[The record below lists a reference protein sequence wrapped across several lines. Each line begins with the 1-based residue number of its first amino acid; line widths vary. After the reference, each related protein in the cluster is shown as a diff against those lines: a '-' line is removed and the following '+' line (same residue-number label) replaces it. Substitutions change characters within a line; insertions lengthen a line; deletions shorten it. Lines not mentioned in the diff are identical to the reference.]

1 MEDLMFI
8 SVGQSFNEDR
18 WQKNQLVLG
27 TAHRTRSITLQRL
40 FHLRL
45 KHLGLW
51 LFGVH
56 SGKEEGMV

>member
-1 MEDLMFI
+1 MFS
-8 SVGQSFNEDR
+8 SVGQNFNEDR

-27 TAHRTRSITLQRL
+27 TAHGTRSITLQCL

-45 KHLGLW
+45 KHFGLW
-51 LFGVH
+51 LFGVC